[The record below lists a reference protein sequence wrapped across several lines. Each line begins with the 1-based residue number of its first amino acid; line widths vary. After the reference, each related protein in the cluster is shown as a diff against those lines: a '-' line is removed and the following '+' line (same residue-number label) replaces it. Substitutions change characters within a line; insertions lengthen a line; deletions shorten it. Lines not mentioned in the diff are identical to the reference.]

1 MTISFSCLY
10 WLPEALPVLK
20 LFLCSPSFAPRFL
33 SVGREPMAAV
43 VDMWICLMQGLWFFF
58 FFFIWEADFSFP
70 LFDSIAGVW
79 TCEGDPYRVFQRA
92 KGQGRYSSTFSSGV
106 PFLIFPFPD
115 SSSFR
120 SYILMSANIRALFV
134 ILSLCPPLGIK
145 GAVVSARTMVGGR
158 SLRVER

>member
-58 FFFIWEADFSFP
+58 FFYLGGRFFFSFIR
-70 LFDSIAGVW
+70 L
-79 TCEGDPYRVFQRA
+79 YRRC
-92 KGQGRYSSTFSSGV
+92 
-106 PFLIFPFPD
+106 LD
-115 SSSFR
+115 
-120 SYILMSANIRALFV
+120 M
-134 ILSLCPPLGIK
+134 
-145 GAVVSARTMVGGR
+145 
-158 SLRVER
+158 